1 MLVWTIYII
10 YRITHKHMHVYI
22 YNIYLP
28 ARSSQSNSNQS
39 SGASRKNCQAR
50 GRLPSA
56 YVIETSTA
64 SLEKDHELVGSTWN
78 HLVSKGWKDW
88 IFVAWHII
96 LRWKLTPLQKIPWIF
111 KVPWFF
117 EFEDF
122 HLVQPSQGEKYPK
135 RVSVVKWDTV
145 GKKNLAMSCLCLA
158 VLCPMSEW
166 YFSGKSESASNAH
179 NTPSINWDCNI
190 SSRQHQH
197 R

>member
-1 MLVWTIYII
+1 
-10 YRITHKHMHVYI
+10 MHI

-88 IFVAWHII
+88 IFVAWQII

-117 EFEDF
+117 KFEIF
-122 HLVQPSQGEKYPK
+122 ILYNQAKERSIQK
-135 RVSVVKWDTV
+135 
-145 GKKNLAMSCLCLA
+145 
-158 VLCPMSEW
+158 
-166 YFSGKSESASNAH
+166 ESL
-179 NTPSINWDCNI
+179 W
-190 SSRQHQH
+190 
-197 R
+197 

>member
-1 MLVWTIYII
+1 MGRIVYGNSHQSSVRTSHFLPPTGPIRTHIYIYTYTYYVHVMLVWTIYII

-135 RVSVVKWDTV
+135 RVSVVK
-145 GKKNLAMSCLCLA
+145 
-158 VLCPMSEW
+158 
-166 YFSGKSESASNAH
+166 
-179 NTPSINWDCNI
+179 
-190 SSRQHQH
+190 
-197 R
+197 

>member
-1 MLVWTIYII
+1 MGRIVYGNSHQSSVRTSHFLPPPGPIRIHIYIYICIHIMYMSCLCGLYIYII
-10 YRITHKHMHVYI
+10 YRITHKHMHIYI
-22 YNIYLP
+22 TFIYLQDLP
-28 ARSSQSNSNQS
+28 KATAINQ
-39 SGASRKNCQAR
+39 AVHHEKNCQAR

-88 IFVAWHII
+88 IFVAWQII

-135 RVSVVKWDTV
+135 RVSVVK
-145 GKKNLAMSCLCLA
+145 
-158 VLCPMSEW
+158 
-166 YFSGKSESASNAH
+166 
-179 NTPSINWDCNI
+179 
-190 SSRQHQH
+190 
-197 R
+197 